1 VKVGIVKNALFS
13 SKKIPLVDL
22 KTQYE
27 GIRDQIDQAIHD
39 TILNSAFIGGA
50 ALSSFE
56 QNFAAYCGAR
66 HSIGVGNGTDALE
79 LVLEA
84 MGIGQGDEVIVPS
97 MTFAATAEAVLR
109 VRARP
114 VIVDI
119 DANTLN
125 IDLNAA
131 KAAITP
137 RTRALIAVHLYG
149 QPADLEALCNLALS
163 EQIFLVEDAAQAHG
177 ALWNGRP
184 VGAIG
189 HAGAFSFYPGK
200 NLGAYGDGGA
210 VVTNDDEI
218 AQYVRLVANHG
229 RADKYRHQLPG
240 RNSRL
245 DGLQAAI
252 LDVKLRHMDDW
263 NSRRRQV
270 AHRYSKY
277 FADRVEVVTQDERAQ
292 SVFHL
297 YVVQVSDRD
306 RIREELALEGVSTG
320 IHYPIPL
327 HRQPAFSRFV
337 EGDASKMWVA
347 DRVADRIISLP
358 MFPELTDDD
367 VDFIAAAFVQALRA

>member
-1 VKVGIVKNALFS
+1 
-13 SKKIPLVDL
+13 
-22 KTQYE
+22 
-27 GIRDQIDQAIHD
+27 
-39 TILNSAFIGGA
+39 
-50 ALSSFE
+50 
-56 QNFAAYCGAR
+56 
-66 HSIGVGNGTDALE
+66 
-79 LVLEA
+79 
-84 MGIGQGDEVIVPS
+84 
-97 MTFAATAEAVLR
+97 
-109 VRARP
+109 
-114 VIVDI
+114 
-119 DANTLN
+119 
-125 IDLNAA
+125 
-131 KAAITP
+131 
-137 RTRALIAVHLYG
+137 
-149 QPADLEALCNLALS
+149 
-163 EQIFLVEDAAQAHG
+163 
-177 ALWNGRP
+177 
-184 VGAIG
+184 
-189 HAGAFSFYPGK
+189 
-200 NLGAYGDGGA
+200 

-270 AHRYSKY
+270 AHRYSEY
-277 FADRVEVVTQDERAQ
+277 FADRVEVVAQDERAQ

-347 DRVADRIISLP
+347 DRAADRIISLP